1 MKVFKIKNLF
11 KVILIFTIYLTHV
24 WISSLYLAP
33 RNVDFAK
40 YYDYINY
47 FLGLRVDIDYGQGVL
62 YYFLIAFILNR
73 KIDIIDF
80 YNSEFIISNAVH
92 NVNLFFFII
101 GLAGIY
107 SLLNLKKF
115 KEETIYISLIVL
127 VFFPQ
132 TIYMRAVMK
141 PEIIGFAFLP
151 WTIFYIEKF
160 LYNRNLKL
168 LFYTIPFVALM
179 INSKASI
186 AGMICIFLLFA
197 YLNIFKKV
205 SFKNL
210 TVLFLVLILTLS
222 ALQLENYSITS
233 NTIIDR
239 PYDEEYDFK
248 ADPSILYKF
257 SIQNLVNEPFF
268 KISDYGESL
277 HSRSLINLLLLDT
290 FGDFFNQMFDFQANY
305 FSQYRKDIFIDD
317 SEVLITE
324 NREINYSGPYSN
336 ILKNN
341 LDKIRKI
348 ISLLIS
354 VLFYLSIISLSI
366 RKNEYRKFYLAPFAG
381 ILLLYLNS
389 LGIPSN
395 NYNPIKGD
403 TFKAFYFGLLLSISL
418 VFLVAN
424 IIEKVPIAKYFFPI
438 VFIMSILFISGHPK
452 ENSQN
457 LSEHLVSV
465 NQYSSLCEVN
475 NFLFY
480 ENEILKKAFPSGN
493 INNLYSD
500 CEPVRIYSNNDRVR
514 IKYDEF
520 HLSNCVDENNLILN
534 NAYENASSNTKE
546 CRIYTFEQ
554 IQNKKDLINYKRPYF
569 SIIIFIIALFFIFC
583 EYSNNVKKIVKRYFV

>member
-1 MKVFKIKNLF
+1 
-11 KVILIFTIYLTHV
+11 
-24 WISSLYLAP
+24 
-33 RNVDFAK
+33 
-40 YYDYINY
+40 
-47 FLGLRVDIDYGQGVL
+47 
-62 YYFLIAFILNR
+62 
-73 KIDIIDF
+73 
-80 YNSEFIISNAVH
+80 
-92 NVNLFFFII
+92 
-101 GLAGIY
+101 
-107 SLLNLKKF
+107 
-115 KEETIYISLIVL
+115 
-127 VFFPQ
+127 
-132 TIYMRAVMK
+132 MK

-160 LYNRNLKL
+160 LDNRNLKL

-257 SIQNLVNEPFF
+257 SIQNLVNEPSF

-424 IIEKVPIAKYFFPI
+424 LIEKVPIAKYFFPI

-500 CEPVRIYSNNDRVR
+500 CEPVRIYSNNDRGR

-554 IQNKKDLINYKRPYF
+554 IQNKRDLINYKRPYF
-569 SIIIFIIALFFIFC
+569 SVIIFIIALFFIFC

>member
-1 MKVFKIKNLF
+1 
-11 KVILIFTIYLTHV
+11 
-24 WISSLYLAP
+24 
-33 RNVDFAK
+33 
-40 YYDYINY
+40 
-47 FLGLRVDIDYGQGVL
+47 
-62 YYFLIAFILNR
+62 
-73 KIDIIDF
+73 
-80 YNSEFIISNAVH
+80 
-92 NVNLFFFII
+92 
-101 GLAGIY
+101 
-107 SLLNLKKF
+107 
-115 KEETIYISLIVL
+115 
-127 VFFPQ
+127 
-132 TIYMRAVMK
+132 MK

-160 LYNRNLKL
+160 LDNGNFKL

-186 AGMICIFLLFA
+186 AGMICVFLLFA
-197 YLNIFKKV
+197 YFNIFKKV

-210 TVLFLVLILTLS
+210 TILFIVLVLVLS

-248 ADPSILYKF
+248 SDPSILYKF

-324 NREINYSGPYSN
+324 NREINYSGPYSS

-341 LDKIRKI
+341 LDKLRKI

-366 RKNEYRKFYLAPFAG
+366 RKGEYRKFYLAPFAG

-424 IIEKVPIAKYFFPI
+424 IIEKVPFTKYFFPI
-438 VFIMSILFISGHPK
+438 VFIMCILFISGHPK

-465 NQYSSLCEVN
+465 NQYSSFCEVN
-475 NFLFY
+475 NFLIY

-500 CEPVRIYSNNDRVR
+500 CEPVRTYSNNDRGR
-514 IKYDEF
+514 IKYNEV

-554 IQNKKDLINYKRPYF
+554 IQNKQDLINNKRPYF
-569 SIIIFIIALFFIFC
+569 SVIIFIIALLFIFG
-583 EYSNNVKKIVKRYFV
+583 EYSNGVKKNS